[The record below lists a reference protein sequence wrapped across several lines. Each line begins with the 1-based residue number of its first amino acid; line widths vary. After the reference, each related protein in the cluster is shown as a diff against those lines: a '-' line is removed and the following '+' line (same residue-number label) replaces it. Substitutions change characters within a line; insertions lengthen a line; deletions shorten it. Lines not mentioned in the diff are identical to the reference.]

1 MKKIFALMT
10 SLVMAASLAA
20 CGEEEV
26 VVDDS
31 VNSSVERSVSSEESS
46 VEEGGQDTT
55 EGSFNVLDLPGVEGP
70 DVRNTTWSFA
80 GGCEDGV
87 PLTEERAYAAL
98 EAYGGTLQLVFDE
111 EDGVQMVQG
120 GGTLAG
126 TYQTNDDSSVLLTFD
141 NNGSELVYLC
151 VIADIDGLTTT
162 TREPSFISLIL

>member
-31 VNSSVERSVSSEESS
+31 VNSSVESS

-126 TYQTNDDSSVLLTFD
+126 TYQTNEDSSVLLTFD

-151 VIADIDGLTTT
+151 VFADIDGLTMIAVPDDTGLNGLYFV
-162 TREPSFISLIL
+162 EE

>member
-1 MKKIFALMT
+1 M
-10 SLVMAASLAA
+10 
-20 CGEEEV
+20 
-26 VVDDS
+26 
-31 VNSSVERSVSSEESS
+31 
-46 VEEGGQDTT
+46 
-55 EGSFNVLDLPGVEGP
+55 LDLPGVEGP

-87 PLTEERAYAAL
+87 PLTEEGAYAAL

-126 TYQTNDDSSVLLTFD
+126 TYQTNEDSSVLLTFD

-151 VIADIDGLTTT
+151 VFADIDGLTMIAVPDDTGLNGLYFV
-162 TREPSFISLIL
+162 EE

>member
-1 MKKIFALMT
+1 MKKIVALMT

-31 VNSSVERSVSSEESS
+31 VNSSVESS

-126 TYQTNDDSSVLLTFD
+126 TYQTNEDSSVLLTFD

-151 VIADIDGLTTT
+151 VFADIDGLTMIAVPDDTGLNGLYFV
-162 TREPSFISLIL
+162 EE

>member
-1 MKKIFALMT
+1 MKKIVALMT

-31 VNSSVERSVSSEESS
+31 VNSSVESS

-70 DVRNTTWSFA
+70 DVRKTTWNFA

-126 TYQTNDDSSVLLTFD
+126 TYQTNEDSSVLLTFD

-151 VIADIDGLTTT
+151 VFADIDGLTMIAVPDDTGLNGLYFV
-162 TREPSFISLIL
+162 EE

>member
-1 MKKIFALMT
+1 MKKIVALMT

-31 VNSSVERSVSSEESS
+31 VNSSVERS

-126 TYQTNDDSSVLLTFD
+126 TYQTNEDSSVLLTFD

-151 VIADIDGLTTT
+151 VFADIDGLTMIAVPDDTGLNGLYFV
-162 TREPSFISLIL
+162 EE

>member
-1 MKKIFALMT
+1 MKKIVALMT
-10 SLVMAASLAA
+10 SLVMAVSLAA

-31 VNSSVERSVSSEESS
+31 VNSSVESS

-126 TYQTNDDSSVLLTFD
+126 TYQTNEDSSVLLTFD

-151 VIADIDGLTTT
+151 VFADIDGLTMIAVPDDTGLNGLYFV
-162 TREPSFISLIL
+162 EE